1 MKHFDDTFK
10 KFKSDLKS
18 YYEDEI
24 AGAIKAGNE
33 TYEGY
38 KDQHEQFAVHVQT
51 TLQQQVNLIFQ
62 YGFETDK
69 YPLDYNRFS
78 CHTKK

>member
-24 AGAIKAGNE
+24 ARALKTGNE
-33 TYEGY
+33 TYAGY

-51 TLQQQVNLIFQ
+51 TLQQQV
-62 YGFETDK
+62 
-69 YPLDYNRFS
+69 
-78 CHTKK
+78 

>member
-24 AGAIKAGNE
+24 ASAIKAGNE

-51 TLQQQVNLIFQ
+51 TLQQQV
-62 YGFETDK
+62 
-69 YPLDYNRFS
+69 
-78 CHTKK
+78 